1 MDDNETTQ
9 PLESVSA
16 DDTQVMPTTADPV
29 TQSTDPGGGEGPG
42 SGGDSPG
49 EGVGAPPKAGAAR
62 AWFAVA
68 VVAVLLAA
76 VGVGVY
82 LGTRDEAE
90 PKVAVVT
97 EAETDAETVVVPD
110 LRGMTLERAT
120 QDAEATG
127 LVIGD
132 TATAVVDASVTPAGT
147 VLSQDPLPGAEVEP
161 GAVITLVIAEA
172 AAQPPAADSGTSGGS
187 SSSDDVPADVPEAP
201 EDVTVEDISRLQVVP
216 RPIDL
221 GLIQLQ
227 QWTTVLEHT
236 GTAEQWTSGTL
247 TLGSGDKRILLTADG
262 PSGYLVAV
270 WSWDAVNDTDWQL
283 ESIVVS
289 QPGGASFETALDAP
303 AGNHTFMVKSN
314 NTAVL
319 WKVTVQEKK

>member
-1 MDDNETTQ
+1 MDDNESTQ
-9 PLESVSA
+9 PLEAVSA
-16 DDTQVMPTTADPV
+16 DDTQVMPIAETSAPEDVASLP
-29 TQSTDPGGGEGPG
+29 GGEGPAG
-42 SGGDSPG
+42 PGGGATPKKT
-49 EGVGAPPKAGAAR
+49 GVAR
-62 AWFAVA
+62 VWFAAA
-68 VVAVLLAA
+68 VIVVLLAA

-82 LGTRDEAE
+82 LGTRDEDAPQVAE
-90 PKVAVVT
+90 EV
-97 EAETDAETVVVPD
+97 EAKEDAETVAVPD
-110 LRGMTLERAT
+110 LRGMTLERAA
-120 QDAEATG
+120 QDAEAAG
-127 LVIGD
+127 LVIGS

-161 GAVITLVIAEA
+161 GAAISLVIAEA
-172 AAQPPAADSGTSGGS
+172 AAQPPAADTGTPSGGTSAPDSGTS
-187 SSSDDVPADVPEAP
+187 DVPAAP
-201 EDVTVEDISRLQVVP
+201 EDVTIEDIDRLQVVP

-236 GTAEQWTSGTL
+236 GAADEWTSGTL
-247 TLGSGDKRILLTADG
+247 TLGGGEKRILLTADG

-270 WSWDAVNDTDWQL
+270 WSWDAANDTDWQL

-319 WKVTVQEKK
+319 WTVKVQEKK